1 LVISWLGEP
10 LGDLFNGISL
20 LIAQPFKKGDWI
32 NVNGEIGKIT
42 EFNWRSVKIINRD
55 NELIIIPN
63 NILGKE
69 KIKNLSRPNPFHTE
83 MVSIGFSYDDH
94 PEKVKKYCCKY

>member
-1 LVISWLGEP
+1 
-10 LGDLFNGISL
+10 
-20 LIAQPFKKGDWI
+20 
-32 NVNGEIGKIT
+32 
-42 EFNWRSVKIINRD
+42 KIINRD

-69 KIKNLSRPNPFHTE
+69 KIKNLSRPNPFHAE

-94 PEKVKKYCCKY
+94 PEKVKKVLL